1 VGTNLTSALPILGQ
15 LGLRQANRR
24 SSKTKKRAQEKR
36 VWDAPKGQEDCA
48 EDESTQRSTN
58 QVISVGQTRCFA
70 FINPALSHSLNR
82 QRESSANQAAK
93 QNHEATAQN
102 CNYGGWQLREAKY

>member
-1 VGTNLTSALPILGQ
+1 MEQVKQAPNKS
-15 LGLRQANRR
+15 LRSQNKEARTR
-24 SSKTKKRAQEKR
+24 KASSGR
-36 VWDAPKGQEDCA
+36 PKGQEDCA

-82 QRESSANQAAK
+82 QRESSANQATK

-102 CNYGGWQLREAKY
+102 CNYGRWQLREAKH